1 MFLTDEIHNEAVQN
15 AAQATQHYIDTAG
28 EHPLN
33 CGFAWVQTFVKG
45 NTKLGKSF
53 ISQGFDKSYTGG
65 YKLWNPGKSY
75 TQDMSA
81 KMVGAEAYVDTVK
94 KYLPE
99 VQLYVQSRL
108 D

>member
-1 MFLTDEIHNEAVQN
+1 MLTAEIHNEAIQ
-15 AAQATQHYIDTAG
+15 AADEATQNYLDQNG
-28 EHPLN
+28 EHPFN
-33 CGFAWVQTFVKG
+33 CGFAWIEAFVKG

-81 KMVGAEAYVDTVK
+81 KMAGCDAYVKIVK
-94 KYLPE
+94 KYLPDAPI
-99 VQLYVQSRL
+99 YTSSRL